1 MSLYRSPYE
10 AYPFLSDDG
19 ADLRCDFEI
28 LTDRIALS
36 ASVGSHYTGGEA
48 TNRFNLTTGAA
59 TCGGPGNWAHLNN
72 ALVFELSPNPPTGD
86 APLTAT
92 LAAAV
97 LSAAGAAALLLR
109 KRNRA

>member
-1 MSLYRSPYE
+1 MVQTNIR
-10 AYPFLSDDG
+10 
-19 ADLRCDFEI
+19 
-28 LTDRIALS
+28 TDRIALS